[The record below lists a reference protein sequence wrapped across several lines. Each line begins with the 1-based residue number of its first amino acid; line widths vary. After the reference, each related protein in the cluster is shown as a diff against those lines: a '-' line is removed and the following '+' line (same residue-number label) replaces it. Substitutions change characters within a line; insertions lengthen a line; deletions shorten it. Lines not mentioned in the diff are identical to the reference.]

1 MTELST
7 ISNLS
12 SAEPNKVC
20 VCVCVESMC
29 TCLCVFSVCI
39 CKCTNVTVLG
49 PHSSLKESDLKG
61 VIQPCW
67 FEETGVEGGNRQ
79 RASKSYKHWS
89 SRGSGAGLE
98 EQLLNIQR
106 QNQRDQA
113 WTEMKQQATFLR
125 PSHIIH
131 FHVKDGTGRQSW
143 SFQKGVRIL
152 LVYLC
157 RLYVLCVY
165 L

>member
-20 VCVCVESMC
+20 VCVCAVYVHMS
-29 TCLCVFSVCI
+29 TFSVCI
-39 CKCTNVTVLG
+39 CISTNVTVLG
-49 PHSSLKESDLKG
+49 PHSSLKESDLKD

-98 EQLLNIQR
+98 EQLLNIQG

-131 FHVKDGTGRQSW
+131 FHIKDGTGLQSW
-143 SFQKGVRIL
+143 SFEKGVRIL
-152 LVYLC
+152 LKYLC
-157 RLYVLCVY
+157 YLYVLCVFV
-165 L
+165 